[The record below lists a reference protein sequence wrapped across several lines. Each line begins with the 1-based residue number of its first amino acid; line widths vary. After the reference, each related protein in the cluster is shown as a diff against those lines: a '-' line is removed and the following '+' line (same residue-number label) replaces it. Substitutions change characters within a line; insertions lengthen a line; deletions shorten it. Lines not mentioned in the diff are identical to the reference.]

1 MCAASFVKSKAS
13 AGVGSDGAVTAA
25 HYMCAGEVPHGRAH
39 QLCQAIGAR
48 LCTPEELANDVA
60 KNTGCD
66 LDAMLVWTL
75 VSHTYLH
82 TARSAVQASS

>member
-13 AGVGSDGAVTAA
+13 AGISSAGAVMAE
-25 HYMCAGEVPHGRAH
+25 HYACAGEVPFEQAH
-39 QLCQAIGAR
+39 QLCQDIGAR

-66 LDAMLVWTL
+66 LDAMLVWTF
-75 VSHTYLH
+75 VSHT
-82 TARSAVQASS
+82 ACSAL